1 MNNAGTN
8 PAFVARTTPLVP
20 RSRVWRKGVNFVM
33 RTLSFGAALLGIV
46 FLTWILWT
54 VLLRGIGAVNAD
66 FFLALPPPPG
76 AAEGG
81 LGNAMLGTLYIT
93 ALAMVIGVPIGLLT
107 GVYLTE
113 FGRHNTFGAVIRFT
127 VNLLMGIPS
136 IIIGLFVFTILVVP
150 MGHFSGLAGGVS
162 LALLIV
168 PIVARTTEDMLMLV
182 PNHLRESGMALG
194 APRWRVTFGVMF
206 PVARA
211 GIVTGILLAL
221 ARVSGETAPLLF
233 TALNS
238 PYWPDSL
245 FKPTANLT
253 ATVFAFAM
261 SPYAD
266 WQRLAW
272 GASLFITAVVLLVTI
287 TARIILNRRSQ

>member
-1 MNNAGTN
+1 M
-8 PAFVARTTPLVP
+8 
-20 RSRVWRKGVNFVM
+20 
-33 RTLSFGAALLGIV
+33 
-46 FLTWILWT
+46 
-54 VLLRGIGAVNAD
+54 
-66 FFLALPPPPG
+66 
-76 AAEGG
+76 
-81 LGNAMLGTLYIT
+81 
-93 ALAMVIGVPIGLLT
+93 
-107 GVYLTE
+107 
-113 FGRHNTFGAVIRFT
+113 
-127 VNLLMGIPS
+127 
-136 IIIGLFVFTILVVP
+136 
-150 MGHFSGLAGGVS
+150 
-162 LALLIV
+162 
-168 PIVARTTEDMLMLV
+168 ARTTEDMLMLV

-211 GIVTGILLAL
+211 GIVTGVLLAL

-245 FKPTANLT
+245 LKPTANLT